1 MTVLAL
7 PPARITLTPMTGLR
21 DTLLEIE
28 RALGGGTG
36 DAYLEHLTDDA
47 IVVVPGA
54 AITREQTA
62 LAIDATPGW
71 DEFEITDD
79 RVVELTPDSALL
91 TYRWSSRRGDET
103 YDALMSSVYV
113 KQSDG
118 SWKLALHQQ
127 TPATP

>member
-1 MTVLAL
+1 MSD
-7 PPARITLTPMTGLR
+7 LR
-21 DTLLEIE
+21 ETLLTIE

-36 DAYLEHLTDDA
+36 NTYRQHLTDDA
-47 IVVVPGA
+47 VVVVPGA
-54 AITREQTA
+54 AITKEQCA
-62 LAIDATPGW
+62 YAIDATPAW
-71 DEFEITDD
+71 DEFELTDE

-127 TPATP
+127 TPASP